1 MWFKEYGLELSRSSR
16 ALKVWFSLKEH
27 GLRKYR
33 ALVEQNVAQARY
45 LADLVQADPRLELV
59 APAPLNIVCFRFRD
73 GIDDENTLTALNK
86 EILLRLQESGAA
98 SPSSTVLR
106 GRFAIRVANVNHR
119 SRREDFEYLIQEVL
133 RLGEELAPR
142 I

>member
-27 GLRKYR
+27 GLRKFQ
-33 ALVEQNVAQARY
+33 ALVERNVAQMKY
-45 LADLVQADPRLELV
+45 LAEMIGADPQLELL
-59 APAPLNIVCFRFRD
+59 APVPLNIVCFRFR
-73 GIDDENTLTALNK
+73 GGMDDENTLTALNK

-98 SPSSTVLR
+98 SPSSTILG

-119 SRREDFEYLIQEVL
+119 SRREDFEYLVREVG
-133 RLGEELAPR
+133 RLGGEIAPE